1 VEREEKVLRIK
12 TVMELR
18 DFIKELLIEH
28 AERRASALITNNTN
42 MFYYEQGWNDA
53 LKTVRDAVSKEGLFL
68 YRYVVNERREE
79 DNTNGSYQ

>member
-1 VEREEKVLRIK
+1 MEREEKVLRIK

>member
-1 VEREEKVLRIK
+1 MEREEKVLRIK
-12 TVMELR
+12 TVKELR

-28 AERRASALITNNTN
+28 AEKRASALITNNTN

-68 YRYVVNERREE
+68 YRYVVKERREE
-79 DNTNGSYQ
+79 DNANGSYQ